1 MNPDRALLGAVL
13 YGCGDLDRLAHIV
26 RPSDLR
32 EPRDELVWQAI
43 LRVAEAG
50 TKPDP
55 VTVRAAIG
63 GEGWRLLKD
72 HGGPVYL
79 ADLVHECPNPLH
91 VDHYAEQVADNA
103 GRRRLATALYA
114 IGEDLKDTDR
124 PWAEIAEQTR
134 TRIDDATLQSLT
146 GQPVVRIGDVLES
159 VLDVAE
165 HGAARGLGTPW
176 TDLDRLTGGL
186 APGRLIIVGA
196 RPGVGK
202 SIMGTNL
209 ALDVAHRHGHE
220 VLLCSVEMPR
230 LEVGQRIVAAHV
242 PVSLSALEHGRV
254 PGDVWQRI
262 AERVGQVHD
271 LPITIEDSA
280 AQSMAT
286 IRVATRNATKAAAAR
301 DRKLALVVV
310 DYLQLLTPRDRRV
323 PRHEQVG
330 EISAGLK
337 QVAREYGVCVVAMAQ
352 VNRASTQRHGG
363 RPTLAD
369 LRESG
374 SIEADADIVLLLH
387 RPEDDGAEVEL
398 IVAKN
403 RAGPRGEVTLQ
414 MQGHYAR
421 LVTSAY
427 AWQTGG
433 VA

>member
-13 YGCGDLDRLAHIV
+13 YGCGDIDELAATV
-26 RPSDLR
+26 QPGDFR
-32 EPRDELVWQAI
+32 EPRDEVVWSAI
-43 LRVAEAG
+43 LRVAESG

-55 VTVRAAIG
+55 VTVRMAIG
-63 GEGWRLLKD
+63 GDGWKLLRD

-79 ADLVHECPNPLH
+79 VDLVHDCPNPLH
-91 VDHYAEQVADNA
+91 VGGYAEQVADNA

-124 PWAEIAEQTR
+124 PWVEIAEHAR
-134 TRIDDATLQSLT
+134 SRIDEATLQTIT
-146 GQPVVRIGDVLES
+146 GQPVRIGHVVEE
-159 VLDVAE
+159 VLDIAE
-165 HGAARGLGTPW
+165 HGAEKGLPTPW
-176 TDLDRLTGGL
+176 PDIDRLTGGL
-186 APGRLIIVGA
+186 APGRLVIVGA

-230 LEVGQRIVAAHV
+230 VEVAQRVMAAHV
-242 PVSLSALEHGRV
+242 PVSLTSLEHGTV
-254 PGDVWQRI
+254 EPSVWDRI
-262 AERVGQVHD
+262 ASRVAQVTE
-271 LPITIEDSA
+271 LPITIEDA
-280 AQSMAT
+280 ASQSLST
-286 IRVATRNATKAAAAR
+286 IRSATRNAVKAAAAR
-301 DRKLALVVV
+301 DRRLALVVV
-310 DYLQLLTPRDRRV
+310 DYLQLLAPRDRRV

-330 EISAGLK
+330 EISSGLK

-363 RPTLAD
+363 RPTIAD

-374 SIEADADIVLLLH
+374 SIEADADIVVLLH
-387 RPEDDGAEVEL
+387 RPDEEGADVEA

-403 RAGPRGEVTLQ
+403 RAGPRGEAKLQ
-414 MQGHYAR
+414 LQGRYAR
-421 LVTSAY
+421 LVSGAY
-427 AWQTGG
+427 GWQTGG